1 MHNFEKKLILKKLLF
16 LFSFS
21 ILFQSCYSY
30 KSIDYNSIE
39 IEKKQNFEV
48 LMLNKTSLKGRLVSK
63 NEETIILQTK
73 DGQGTVP
80 IEEIYNVKVRDFSLL
95 KTAGLTVL
103 IPIAAYIGF
112 AFIAIIFLI

>member
-1 MHNFEKKLILKKLLF
+1 LKKTHF
-16 LFSFS
+16 EETFILFSFS

-39 IEKKQNFEV
+39 IEKKQNLEV

-63 NEETIILQTK
+63 NEKTMILQTK
-73 DGQGTVP
+73 EGQGTVP
-80 IEEIYNVKVRDFSLL
+80 MEEIYNVKVRDFSLL

-112 AFIAIIFLI
+112 AFIAIVFLI